1 MDLFSA
7 GVVLFQMLTGEKP
20 FQGTY
25 EQVAYRVCHEPVP
38 RARAVAPDCVT
49 PALDDT
55 LQLALARD
63 PEARFQSARAFRE
76 ALLAAYA
83 APVAGTLSEDTRII
97 EPPGQ
102 TPRAG
107 TVVPRTPAPAG
118 SAPSS
123 RGLPPPGW
131 DVATLKAVEGEL
143 AQFVGP
149 LAKILVRKAATGT
162 SDLDALYASLAADL
176 DADDCRAFLARRARR
191 ARHAPGS
198 TGAPSSGPAAGAGQ
212 AAGAAISAETIEQ
225 AAHDL
230 ARYLG
235 PIGKVVARRIAPRAA
250 SRQQAP
256 TCCWRR
262 NWNRP
267 TVRASCSLRA

>member
-102 TPRAG
+102 MPWAG
-107 TVVPRTPAPAG
+107 TVVPRTPAPPG

-123 RGLPPPGW
+123 RSLPPPGW

-149 LAKILVRKAATGT
+149 LANILVRKAATGT
-162 SDLDALYASLAADL
+162 SDLDGLYAS
-176 DADDCRAFLARRARR
+176 RRQNWTPTIARSSWHGGR
-191 ARHAPGS
+191 
-198 TGAPSSGPAAGAGQ
+198 GAQGTPPVPQRSRPAAEAGQ
-212 AAGAAISAETIEQ
+212 AAGAAISADTIDQ
-225 AAHDL
+225 AAHHL

-235 PIGKVVARRIAPRAA
+235 PIGKVVARRVAPRAA
-250 SRQQAP
+250 SRQHAP
-256 TCCWRR
+256 TCCWPR